1 MKAFTLIE
9 FHKARDFSKKVNDTF
24 EFLKQNFVPLTKSV
38 LFIAGPPVLMG
49 SLMMGSFIG
58 DFLNFSQDSFANP
71 GSSEMAEKYFFSTN
85 FWLQIVLALLFLII
99 SGVASLSSINNY
111 ILLYGEKKSNQIE
124 VGEVWVRVKETFWM
138 YLGTM
143 IFFGLLLVVAYV
155 IMLVPIALVSTISPV
170 LVFFGVIGV
179 IVGIFYLLFGAS
191 LTFFIRAY
199 EKTSF
204 IAALSRSFYLVRGK
218 WWSPFGLIIILSLI
232 VSTMSYFFIM
242 PWYIATLVSSLHSV
256 STNAFQ
262 ESSFNW
268 KLLTV
273 VSFTLYYLAQMVL
286 YSIPNVGIA
295 LQYFNLVEL
304 KEAKGL
310 IDEIQTLGNAP
321 DPTIQR
327 EEEY

>member
-1 MKAFTLIE
+1 MKVFTPIE
-9 FHKARDFSKKVNDTF
+9 FHKARDFSQKINDTF

-49 SLMMGSFIG
+49 SLMMGSFIS
-58 DFLNFSQDSFANP
+58 DFLNFSQDSFTNP
-71 GSSEMAEKYFFSTN
+71 GSSEMAEKYFLSLN
-85 FWLQIVLALLFLII
+85 FWLQIVLAMLFLII

-124 VGEVWVRVKETFWM
+124 VGEVWARVKETFWM

-143 IFFGLLLVVAYV
+143 IFFGLLLVVAYI
-155 IMLVPIALVSTISPV
+155 IMLVPIVILSAVSPI
-170 LVFFGVIGV
+170 LVFFGVMGV
-179 IVGIFYLLFGAS
+179 IAGIFYLLFGAS

-199 EKTSF
+199 EKTGF
-204 IAALSRSFYLVRGK
+204 FEALKRSFYLVRGK
-218 WWSPFGLIIILSLI
+218 WWSTFGLIIILSLI
-232 VSTMSYFFIM
+232 VSTMSYLLIM
-242 PWYIATLVSSLHSV
+242 PWYIATIISSLHDV
-256 STNAFQ
+256 STNTFQ
-262 ESSFNW
+262 EPSFNW
-268 KLLTV
+268 RLLTI

-295 LQYFNLVEL
+295 FQYFNLVEL

-321 DPTIQR
+321 DPTSR

>member
-204 IAALSRSFYLVRGK
+204 FAALSRSFYLVRGK
-218 WWSPFGLIIILSLI
+218 WWSTFGLIIILSLI
-232 VSTMSYFFIM
+232 VSTMSYLFIM
-242 PWYIATLVSSLHSV
+242 PWYIATLISSLHSV